1 MHCKWT
7 VWCSR
12 VHKRSMAIEVLQV
25 AGHHGTGLWCIPCP
39 PQDAA
44 LVAQVKRKLFNTREL
59 RPATNNEQKVCF
71 FQDLRSNCTI
81 HHAEGCAY

>member
-44 LVAQVKRKLFNTREL
+44 LVAQVKGNFSTQESLGLLLTMNK
-59 RPATNNEQKVCF
+59 K
-71 FQDLRSNCTI
+71 
-81 HHAEGCAY
+81 CASFKT